1 MENWDDSEYGS
12 RNHQISTSGH
22 FISPISIPH
31 KSDIVE
37 DMIPSI
43 FPTKKPEGL
52 IQIPIFQIKRF
63 FDYKN
68 MECKRI

>member
-22 FISPISIPH
+22 FIPPISIPQ

-37 DMIPSI
+37 DMISSI
-43 FPTKKPEGL
+43 FPTKKKPKG
-52 IQIPIFQIKRF
+52 
-63 FDYKN
+63 
-68 MECKRI
+68 